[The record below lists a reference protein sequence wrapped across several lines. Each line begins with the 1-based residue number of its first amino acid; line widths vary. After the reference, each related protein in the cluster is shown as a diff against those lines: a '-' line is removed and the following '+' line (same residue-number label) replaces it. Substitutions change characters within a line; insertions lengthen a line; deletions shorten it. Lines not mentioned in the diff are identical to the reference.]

1 MRKEE
6 GNLTDILRRQCEDDA
21 RVGVLGPQVRECLQ
35 PSEAGRDEEQIL
47 PWSLRRE
54 CNLTGV

>member
-1 MRKEE
+1 MK
-6 GNLTDILRRQCEDDA
+6 A
-21 RVGVLGPQVRECLQ
+21 RVGVMGPQVRECLK

-54 CNLTGV
+54 CNLTGI